1 MHGISRAGR
10 VGRGKFEMR
19 RGPLLRSQHAPLTG
33 RLHVESGLAKSHAAF
48 SGMTTLL
55 ANLDRRH
62 LIMPEGAEIV
72 ADHVPSRHA
81 ASVLLGA
88 A

>member
-1 MHGISRAGR
+1 MHGISRAGG

-19 RGPLLRSQHAPLTG
+19 RGPLLRSQPAPITG
-33 RLHVESGLAKSHAAF
+33 RLHLESGLAKSHAAF
-48 SGMTTLL
+48 SGMMTLL

-62 LIMPEGAEIV
+62 LIMPAGAEIV